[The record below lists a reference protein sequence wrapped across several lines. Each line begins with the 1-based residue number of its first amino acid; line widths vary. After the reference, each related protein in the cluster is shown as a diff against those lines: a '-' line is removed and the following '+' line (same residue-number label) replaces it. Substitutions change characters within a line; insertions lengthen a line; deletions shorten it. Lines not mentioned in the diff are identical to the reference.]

1 MTLLRRERV
10 DVPEMM
16 RRFFDGD
23 WETGWLRV
31 EEFRDDDT
39 YVMRTELPGVDPDK
53 DVEVAVEDDTLHVRA
68 EKEEKTENTAK
79 DGYRTEFRY
88 GYVQGRHARDP
99 SAAQDRARG
108 GSGESHGEAE
118 LKGSVTSASSW
129 WQRCSMHP
137 ERQPLHRAALL
148 RAPCRCPSRASF
160 SVSGRFAPAS
170 SP

>member
-10 DVPEMM
+10 DGPEMM

-23 WETGWLRV
+23 WETGWVRV

-53 DVEVAVEDDTLHVRA
+53 DVEIAVEDDTLHVRA

-88 GYVQGRHARDP
+88 GSFVRDM
-99 SAAQDRARG
+99 RG
-108 GSGESHGEAE
+108 PHGTKAEDVKATYKDGMLEIRVPLKTEPEA
-118 LKGSVTSASSW
+118 
-129 WQRCSMHP
+129 
-137 ERQPLHRAALL
+137 
-148 RAPCRCPSRASF
+148 
-160 SVSGRFAPAS
+160 APAKVTVKRS
-170 SP
+170 